1 METIEEEYVC
11 GKMKVDVDFFVMTTY
26 DNYKKLRLLLNGMIH
41 CWTEGQN
48 GMYTR
53 FALKQIR

>member
-48 GMYTR
+48 ECILDLR
-53 FALKQIR
+53 